1 MENIKIFIVV
11 TINYAEYV
19 YFTSIFE
26 TYIKSNFEQI
36 LKKFPLNMG
45 SLNNDILI
53 VNGKITTF
61 YSILM
66 IINNKKILLIKNIEL
81 FGY

>member
-1 MENIKIFIVV
+1 MENMKIFIVV

-19 YFTSIFE
+19 HFTSIFE

-36 LKKFPLNMG
+36 LKKKIPLNMG
-45 SLNNDILI
+45 ILNNYILI
-53 VNGKITTF
+53 VNGKITAF

-66 IINNKKILLIKNIEL
+66 VINNKKM
-81 FGY
+81 